1 MTDPKQQHIL
11 LIHPPMAGP
20 AMPPW
25 QPAQTA
31 AHLDALGVSFEL
43 CDANLDFLLN
53 HLLTPQHLT
62 VLLNRI
68 FDKKVS
74 SFDSNAESLEADIR
88 NNPQKWLRKAAAVKQ
103 SLTALRDDRFFQ
115 PELFVTALRDVNALL
130 SLALLAY
137 APSQFHRGDYFN
149 SALQGWREIE
159 SFLENKK
166 ENPFLSYCRE
176 KLVSKISRSENT
188 LLIIC
193 VSTKGQLL
201 AALTIASY
209 SKKLRPSL
217 PVVLQ
222 SDQALPIGIQNRVD
236 RIVPTKDPRAL
247 GELVFSLSGSDR
259 SPKTVWPDFSR
270 LPLHDYLAPFPVLP
284 FRLPFGHISDH
295 RDSFYAYVAELIQK
309 QNVHGLLFENTA
321 LDLAGMSAL
330 FDKNKKNDFPL
341 RIGLTLDLSLT
352 PAPDE
357 FTDIAASGVCFI
369 RWRNPQTDI
378 KGFLN
383 TLRQCAKARIWNHV
397 EIPAVA
403 DKTLIDELKRHVA
416 SNPNI
421 AHSWSHVNTSR
432 LAASIFP
439 IPEDSDVYSQVSRLP
454 GRPFGHY
461 LQEPAHLL
469 LYLQHQGFNTV
480 RQWQFRDDPPV
491 IYTLGRGIT
500 YRYMKPADLPS
511 GYLDEI
517 CRMIEAG
524 GSVGTKWVRHNL
536 KRAFLIG
543 VAMEEGVIVGN
554 SSLKHPRAEY
564 LKAVSQQS
572 GLDLNRFLE
581 RGYTSVRPE
590 YRGLGIGTLLLKG
603 LTARAGNRKV
613 FSIIGSDNVAA
624 QKMAIRNNTKQVA
637 TFYSDRA
644 QKELGVWIPAH
655 MLDSVHP

>member
-1 MTDPKQQHIL
+1 MTDPKPQQIL

-31 AHLDALGVSFEL
+31 AHLGGLGVTFEL

-62 VLLNRI
+62 ALLNRI
-68 FDKKVS
+68 LKKKVS
-74 SFDSNAESLEADIR
+74 SFDSNSESLEADIR
-88 NNPQKWLRKAAAVKQ
+88 NNPPKWLRKAAEVKRNF
-103 SLTALRDDRFFQ
+103 SALRDDRFFQ
-115 PELFVTALRDVNALL
+115 PGSFVAALREVNELL
-130 SLALLAY
+130 SLASLAY
-137 APSQFHRGDYFN
+137 APSQFHWGGYFN
-149 SALQGWREIE
+149 SALQGSGEIE

-176 KLVSKISRSENT
+176 KLASKISRSEIT

-193 VSTKGQLL
+193 VSTAGQLW
-201 AALTIASY
+201 AALTIARY

-217 PVVLQ
+217 PVALQ
-222 SDQALPIGIQNRVD
+222 SDQDLPAGIQNRVD
-236 RIVPTKDPRAL
+236 RIVSAKDPQAL

-259 SPKTVWPDFSR
+259 SPETVWPDFSR

-284 FRLPFGHISDH
+284 FQLPFGHISEH
-295 RDSFYAYVAELIQK
+295 PDSFYAYVAELK
-309 QNVHGLLFENTA
+309 QNVHGLLFETTA
-321 LDLAGMSAL
+321 LNPGGMSAL
-330 FDKNKKNDFPL
+330 LDQNKKNDFPL
-341 RIGLTLDLSLT
+341 RIGLTLDSSL
-352 PAPDE
+352 APDQNE
-357 FTDIAASGVCFI
+357 FADIAAAGVCFI
-369 RWRNPQTDI
+369 RWQNPQTDI

-403 DKTLIDELKRHVA
+403 DKTRIDELKRRIA

-421 AHSWSHVNTSR
+421 AHSWSPESGNSAA
-432 LAASIFP
+432 AASIFP
-439 IPEDSDVYSQVSRLP
+439 IPEDSGVYAKVFRLP
-454 GRPFGHY
+454 GQPFGRY
-461 LQEPAHLL
+461 LQDPAHLL
-469 LYLQHQGFNTV
+469 LYLQHHGFNAV
-480 RQWQFRDDPPV
+480 RQWQLKDDPPV
-491 IYTLGRGIT
+491 IYTLGQRIS
-500 YRYMKPADLPS
+500 YHYLKPADLPS

-524 GSVGTKWVRHNL
+524 GSVGIKWVRHNL

-543 VAMEEGVIVGN
+543 YALEEDVIVGN
-554 SSLKHPRAEY
+554 SSLKHPRTEY

-590 YRGLGIGTLLLKG
+590 YRGLGIGTRLLKG
-603 LTARAGNRKV
+603 LTSRAGDRKV
-613 FSIIGSDNVAA
+613 FSIIGTDNVAA

-637 TFYSDRA
+637 AFYSERA

-655 MLDSVHP
+655 MLDSVHS